1 MFFQRLIV
9 WCPCSFVVS
18 LVINQQSKHVA
29 GNVYVIYS
37 LFLAFLFV
45 QQPLFHSFCGESSVF
60 FFMKASMV
68 YLLKE
73 QAPLSNESSYHH
85 MCVADE
91 NLTSREPLSWPITN
105 LQLCYSCFHMPT
117 PFLSICFPVGFFLS
131 HWEDSPLFWLYG
143 PGDEARV
150 IFVFNVGIL
159 CWRAWISIMRC

>member
-45 QQPLFHSFCGESSVF
+45 QQLLFHSFCGESSVF

-85 MCVADE
+85 HMCVADE
-91 NLTSREPLSWPITN
+91 NLTSRRTAQLSNYKSAIM
-105 LQLCYSCFHMPT
+105 LFLFSHAYALSFHLFPSWIF
-117 PFLSICFPVGFFLS
+117 PFALRRQS
-131 HWEDSPLFWLYG
+131 
-143 PGDEARV
+143 
-150 IFVFNVGIL
+150 FVL
-159 CWRAWISIMRC
+159 ALRSRR